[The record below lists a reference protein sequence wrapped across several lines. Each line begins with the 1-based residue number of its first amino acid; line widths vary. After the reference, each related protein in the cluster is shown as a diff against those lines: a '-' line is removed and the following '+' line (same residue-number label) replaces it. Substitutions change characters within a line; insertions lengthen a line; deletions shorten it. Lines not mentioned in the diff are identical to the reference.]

1 MCEAIAKIHVRQKI
15 TKHHRVHP
23 IQEAAQKCVS
33 TSCAKHQ
40 QEFCFLDTT
49 CSSLICLLCITSEH
63 NGHTFQ
69 ALGEAAGICNK
80 NLEALFAKCKVHVA
94 AMSEAQREVE
104 TVSHDLHNTVAK
116 VKENICTFTD
126 ELCAAVVARREVLLD
141 EVEKIRKGKA
151 FVLNEQGDILQ
162 VIRTNLEG
170 NIKNIQEA
178 LEGARDVEVVTMNKK
193 LAAMMSAFEANIP
206 PLKPQT
212 ESHVSVSLPLEALL
226 QSIKGAGS
234 VNDGSTS
241 VEKTTVSGKGLVS
254 TQAGNEATFIITAR
268 NNAGKINVANDAFIV
283 EIRKTSTKQSEEANI
298 SVQGKGDGTYEVH
311 YKLGESCEEGG
322 YSVSVQLRGKH
333 VQGSPFQLKVLP
345 FVLRSDQ
352 LINASVH
359 SDCGCWPGY
368 PATNTLISDTSSYYI
383 APSEAS
389 EAWIVYNLGSVHTI
403 RAINLHNNQS
413 STRGVRTAVLQTSNS
428 PTGPWTNVQVLN
440 QLHLADSGPY
450 KFTGFTGSGQYWR
463 LHMTEHGVCAYLCY
477 FSFYFIQFFGY

>member
-15 TKHHRVHP
+15 TKYHRVRP
-23 IQEAAQKCVS
+23 IQESAQKCVS
-33 TSCAKHQ
+33 ASCVKHQ

-49 CSSLICLLCITSEH
+49 CSNLICLQCITSEH

-69 ALGEAAGICNK
+69 ALGEAAGMCHK
-80 NLEALFAKCKVHVA
+80 DLEALFAKCKVHVA
-94 AMSEAQREVE
+94 AMSEAQSEVE

-116 VKENICTFTD
+116 VKENICAFTD
-126 ELCAAVVARREVLLD
+126 ELCAAVVARREALLD

-170 NIKNIQEA
+170 NIKNIQET
-178 LEGARDVEVVTMNKK
+178 LEGARDVEVVSMNKK

-241 VEKTTVSGKGLVS
+241 VEETTASGEGLVS
-254 TQAGNEATFIITAR
+254 TQAGNDATFIITAR
-268 NNAGKINVANDAFIV
+268 NNAGKMNVANDAFV
-283 EIRKTSTKQSEEANI
+283 VDVHKTSTKQSEEANI

-311 YKLGESCEEGG
+311 YKLSESCEEGS

-333 VQGSPFQLKVLP
+333 VQGSPFQIKVLP
-345 FVLRSDQ
+345 FVLHDQ

-359 SDCGCWPGY
+359 SDCGSWPGQ
-368 PATNTLISDTSSYYI
+368 PATNTLISDASSRYF
-383 APSEAS
+383 APRGAS
-389 EAWIVYNLGSVHTI
+389 QAWIVYNLGSVHTI
-403 RAINLHNNQS
+403 RAINFHNSLS
-413 STRGVRTAVLQTSNS
+413 STCGVKTAVLQTSNS
-428 PTGPWTNVQVLN
+428 PTGPWTNVEVLN
-440 QLHLADSGPY
+440 QLHLADNVPY

-463 LHMTEHGVCAYLCY
+463 LNMTEHGACTSLCY
-477 FSFYFIQFFGY
+477 FSFFFIQFFGY